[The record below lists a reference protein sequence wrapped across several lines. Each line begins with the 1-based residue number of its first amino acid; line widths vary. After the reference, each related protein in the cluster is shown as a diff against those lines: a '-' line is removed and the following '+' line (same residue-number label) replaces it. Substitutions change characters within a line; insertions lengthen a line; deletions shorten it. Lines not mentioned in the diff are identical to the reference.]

1 MKEIF
6 TVSLCRGGLLGGAI
20 IAEDESMAFRTGK
33 LTVSPSLRNIEMRYR
48 DVLDV
53 SEGTFILLPSV
64 RIAMKDGGSY
74 EFVVFSRDRF
84 LKMLSEK
91 GIRPVSG

>member
-6 TVSLCRGGLLGGAI
+6 TVSLCRGGLLGGGI

-48 DVLDV
+48 DIQEV
-53 SEGTFILLPSV
+53 SEGSFMLLPSV
-64 RIAMKDGGSY
+64 RISMKDGESY
-74 EFVVFSRDRF
+74 EFVVFSKVRF